1 MNRARSSA
9 RSSAA
14 GHAGGAAARAAARA
28 GGFRAASARVRPG
41 RAAAVEHQDADA
53 FVEYL
58 LRAQEPPEGG
68 DVAIEPEELYTGD
81 PDPEEAGLGD
91 VLGSAALPDWLSDL
105 PADGDLGAMQ
115 VHLQEKLSSDLDLL
129 ALLDEEDPAV
139 VEAIFDDDAMVFLVE
154 SSAASADGADVG
166 GAAAC
171 AGAAYDEPGGADGGA
186 RAAAPPERGRCSPGI
201 FPTLT
206 VGRYA
211 EPRSWRRQ
219 QHRHRLVVRL
229 GGRRAGRR
237 AVAGRDARGLP
248 SAAAP

>member
-1 MNRARSSA
+1 MNRALVGTLESA
-9 RSSAA
+9 PPGTSAA
-14 GHAGGAAARAAARA
+14 QLRERLRAPVVLEQLRRA
-28 GGFRAASARVRPG
+28 DPEC
-41 RAAAVEHQDADA
+41 AAAVEHQDADA

-139 VEAIFDDDAMVFLVE
+139 VEAIFDDDAMANNE
-154 SSAASADGADVG
+154 AS
-166 GAAAC
+166 
-171 AGAAYDEPGGADGGA
+171 
-186 RAAAPPERGRCSPGI
+186 
-201 FPTLT
+201 
-206 VGRYA
+206 
-211 EPRSWRRQ
+211 
-219 QHRHRLVVRL
+219 
-229 GGRRAGRR
+229 
-237 AVAGRDARGLP
+237 
-248 SAAAP
+248 